1 MQKLSAVPA
10 LGAVFLTLTAVLFV
24 QKPNLGLAPNQI
36 QLASRTIA
44 DPGSSKLFSYQ
55 DQVEAKEPQKPRVA
69 SQTEVKKKEIFIDSI
84 NSTLPP
90 VVEVKSAQVS
100 QDVVGLIQ
108 KYAAE
113 YGANA
118 DVMIAIA
125 RCESGFQANATS
137 PSGAYKGIYQFVTS
151 TWQSNRREMGLSDNP
166 VLMYN
171 LEEAIKTAAFKM
183 GRDGYGAW
191 PACHSY
197 AIRQLSLA
205 N

>member
-1 MQKLSAVPA
+1 MQK
-10 LGAVFLTLTAVLFV
+10 TE
-24 QKPNLGLAPNQI
+24 LGLAPASPAGGSNQVQI
-36 QLASRTIA
+36 STRVT
-44 DPGSSKLFSYQ
+44 DPSSKELFSYQ
-55 DQVEAKEPQKPRVA
+55 TQAKSSEPVKLASAVEARKPRVA
-69 SQTEVKKKEIFIDSI
+69 SQTEVKKEEIFIDTI
-84 NSTLPP
+84 NNTLPP
-90 VVEVKSAQVS
+90 VVEVKSAQAS

-118 DVMIAIA
+118 NVMIAIA

-151 TWQSNRREMGLSDNP
+151 TWQSNRREMGLDDDP
-166 VLMYN
+166 ALMYN

-191 PACHSY
+191 PVCSQKAF
-197 AIRQLSLA
+197 ASLA
-205 N
+205 LN